1 MIQYINVKDNCFTA
15 TGLGVYFMSKNLDMA
30 YLIDIYG
37 SMLTDK
43 QKDALELYY
52 FEDLSLS
59 EIAENMQ
66 ISRQGVRDSIKRGE
80 ETLLELENSLGHLWK
95 MRKYNEIISNIKEQN
110 ALMLSELKKISYT
123 RGVQSRCEALIS
135 YLDECTDLFG
145 EN

>member
-1 MIQYINVKDNCFTA
+1 
-15 TGLGVYFMSKNLDMA
+15 
-30 YLIDIYG
+30 
-37 SMLTDK
+37 MLTDK

-59 EIAENMQ
+59 EIAENMK

-80 ETLLELENSLGHLWK
+80 EALIHLEDLLGYLKK
-95 MRKYNEIISNIKEQN
+95 MRKYEEIISNIKEQN

>member
-1 MIQYINVKDNCFTA
+1 
-15 TGLGVYFMSKNLDMA
+15 MSKNLDMT

-59 EIAENMQ
+59 EIAENMK

-80 ETLLELENSLGHLWK
+80 ETLIQLEDMLGYLKK
-95 MRKYNEIISNIKEQN
+95 MRKYEEIISNIKEQN

-123 RGVQSRCEALIS
+123 RSVQSRCEALIS